1 MLLPR
6 IKELR
11 EAAGLSQKRL
21 AEILELHR
29 TQYQR
34 YETGESPVPVDFLIK
49 LADLYDVTL
58 DYIVGREKPE
68 SGSCRS
74 IG

>member
-11 EAAGLSQKRL
+11 EAAGLSQKKI
-21 AEILELHR
+21 AEIMELHR

-34 YETGESPVPVDFLIK
+34 YETGESPVTIDFLMK
-49 LADLYDVTL
+49 LADFYNVSL
-58 DYIVGREKPE
+58 DYIAGRTDEIKEDVDNVG
-68 SGSCRS
+68 
-74 IG
+74 